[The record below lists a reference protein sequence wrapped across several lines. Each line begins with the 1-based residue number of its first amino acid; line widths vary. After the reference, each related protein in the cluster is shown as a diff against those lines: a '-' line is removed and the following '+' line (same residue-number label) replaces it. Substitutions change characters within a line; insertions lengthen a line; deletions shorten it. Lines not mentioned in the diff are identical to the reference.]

1 MENFQID
8 PSVAIEMHWL
18 QTIARWDVLIP
29 TPHTLRHS
37 HVLIC
42 SLNTKSLSLHKNGVF
57 LYYNLKAS
65 RILCFNETHFNPWTL
80 DIISFIDLEKHSSI
94 NVYAWNCTMI

>member
-1 MENFQID
+1 MKIFQID

-29 TPHTLRHS
+29 TPHTLCHS

-42 SLNTKSLSLHKNGVF
+42 SLNIKSLPLDKNDLF
-57 LYYNLKAS
+57 IYYNLKAS
-65 RILCFNETHFNPWTL
+65 HILCFNETPFNP
-80 DIISFIDLEKHSSI
+80 
-94 NVYAWNCTMI
+94 